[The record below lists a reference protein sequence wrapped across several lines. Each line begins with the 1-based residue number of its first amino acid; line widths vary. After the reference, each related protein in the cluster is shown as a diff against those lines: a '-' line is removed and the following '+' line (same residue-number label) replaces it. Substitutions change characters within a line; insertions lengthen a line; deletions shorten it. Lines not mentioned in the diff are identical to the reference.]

1 MEDRE
6 QKQNQNEE
14 RVLARVLSEELKVTT
29 GGGVMV
35 TGDAVGNLNGSDITD
50 SANGDRQ
57 RPSV

>member
-1 MEDRE
+1 MENRE

-29 GGGVMV
+29 GGGVFV
-35 TGDAVGNLNGSDITD
+35 TGDPIGNLNGSDITD